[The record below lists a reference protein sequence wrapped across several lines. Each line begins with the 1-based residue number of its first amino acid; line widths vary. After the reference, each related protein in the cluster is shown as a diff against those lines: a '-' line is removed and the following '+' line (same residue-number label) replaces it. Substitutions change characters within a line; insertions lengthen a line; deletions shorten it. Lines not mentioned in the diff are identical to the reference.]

1 MSDQTEK
8 EEVRERLKSALWF
21 AIGKI
26 VDEESLRRN
35 RNATPQ
41 FIAALNDVVWNQ
53 IGKLK
58 IFYIFN
64 NIHTPIL
71 VVFTINQNQ
80 IKNHG
85 QRLILQANQKYIYI
99 ESVAIDLENFSRHAG
114 RTTITT
120 DDVLLLARRNQD
132 LHGIIKDLVDK
143 EKAAAATADNGDKG
157 KGKRK

>member
-1 MSDQTEK
+1 MLFLLSIK
-8 EEVRERLKSALWF
+8 IKSK
-21 AIGKI
+21 IMGK
-26 VDEESLRRN
+26 DLYSRP
-35 RNATPQ
+35 T
-41 FIAALNDVVWNQ
+41 
-53 IGKLK
+53 
-58 IFYIFN
+58 
-64 NIHTPIL
+64 
-71 VVFTINQNQ
+71 
-80 IKNHG
+80 KN
-85 QRLILQANQKYIYI
+85 IYI